1 MHRVE
6 RRASVLTRSPE
17 PCTPG
22 LTLTLTLTLTKA
34 WLDTEGC
41 VALEVEARQGLVS
54 RVLREPPPRAL
65 LRLTPTEV
73 ACACARG
80 TRVALCSAS
89 SVQEACATVVGLD
102 GQGNA
107 IVSVDNATSLRA
119 FAAWSAAFFGKA
131 SRGALHGVRIAPR
144 PATMLAAAAPR
155 HPPGTRLLVLR
166 DGALLDMSV
175 TECLGAAHGSLT
187 LTP

>member
-1 MHRVE
+1 MWSAV
-6 RRASVLTRSPE
+6 RACSPE
-17 PCTPG
+17 APSLACQ
-22 LTLTLTLTLTKA
+22 A

-175 TECLGAAHGSLT
+175 TECLGATPLT
-187 LTP
+187 LT